1 LRGQHP
7 PLPPNLEKRCGRVGA
22 VASRAS

>member
-7 PLPPNLEKRCGRVGA
+7 PLPPNSGQLCGRVGA